1 MYLVLMGIE
10 NRLFP
15 VMDVFAQF
23 GERKRK
29 AWRGS
34 KRHARQRCGGAG
46 EVWQPGDLQHRPG
59 SQFTSLDFAQ
69 LESYG
74 IRISMDGKGRSLDN
88 VLVEQLWRSVKYEEV
103 YLHAYGQIAEAG
115 RWLAVYV
122 GFYHFILPHLTMSLI
137 V

>member
-1 MYLVLMGIE
+1 LDESPAG
-10 NRLFP
+10 RLHADDGP
-15 VMDVFAQF
+15 L
-23 GERKRK
+23 
-29 AWRGS
+29 RGS
-34 KRHARQRCGGAG
+34 AAGGAG

-69 LESYG
+69 LLESYG

-103 YLHAYGQIAEAG
+103 YLQAYGQIAEAG

-122 GFYHFILPHLTMSLI
+122 GFYLSYCPTSLCH
-137 V
+137 